1 MSDLAI
7 GFQSLPAEYQA
18 ALLHAQDRLN
28 ITITPLHA
36 LTGGLSGAYV
46 YLASVLSQDDKQV
59 QHYILKLDR
68 KNEKA
73 RSDEIIRHQAAV
85 RLAPPDFA
93 GRYMAQMAF
102 ERVEQAGVMVIF
114 YGIAGQSLLQ
124 LRPLSAYERQDQI
137 ETIFVDTVKH
147 LLVDW
152 NVAHPF
158 GQTIHPQKLL
168 EQWLGFRLEAGA
180 PIETFLEKVCRVP
193 ASAPGFLI
201 QDIIYPNPL
210 AYGRSQ
216 AAWGKSRPIDA
227 LLGFQHGDLNVNN
240 ILVKFSKQSATIEDY
255 YLIDFALFK
264 DQMPLLFDLRYLEM
278 SYLNLK
284 QSQVPLAKFI
294 DLLGRYRDVD
304 LLDPHLAPIEMIGV
318 SSAIAAG
325 RAAFGEW
332 VKAAHPSLQDD
343 LWGQYWLA
351 GMAAGLSY
359 CHKAASTDEERLAGL
374 IYAAANLKRYAALFG
389 IPVPAE
395 GKQLYDPA
403 HWAQRQAGGVSA
415 TSTEASETRPPG
427 GGETPHNLPAQPTPF
442 IGREEEVR
450 AARKLLTDQAVRLVT
465 LTGPGGTGK
474 TRLGLKLSVDL
485 LDDFPDGVFFIP
497 LAEITETENVIPR
510 IAQLLGVRE
519 TSGRPLVESLKDY
532 LRDKTMLLF
541 LDNLE
546 QVIAAA
552 PLVADLL
559 AAAPRLKILVTS
571 RMVMQLRG
579 EHEYAVPTLKT
590 LDPLDL
596 PALQHL
602 VDNESIRLFVDRAQA
617 VNPRFD
623 LTEGNAPAVAQI
635 CRRLDGLPLAIEL
648 AAART
653 KILPPQ
659 ALLERLSSRFS
670 VLTGGAR
677 DLPARQQTLLNT
689 LEWSYSLLRKE
700 EQTLFARLGIFAG
713 GFSLDVAEAVCNADG
728 SLDLLECVTALMNNS
743 LLRQEEGLEGQPRFR
758 MLETMREYALEQL
771 KKHAEMAAMQRAHA
785 SFYIQKLAQEAGPK
799 LFSKEG
805 TYWLDWIEKEHDNI
819 QTALA
824 WSQNVPEFA
833 EVLAVISIYM
843 SWFWYRRG
851 YYNEGRLWTEQLLAF
866 PTVQGPTRSRA
877 MALMSSS
884 LLALWR
890 ADLPTALTRGEES
903 LALFQ
908 HLEDEQG
915 LPLGLLGMGIVHINM
930 GHDAAAHPLLVE
942 AQENFLHNGNTYF
955 YGTTMVHLGNV
966 SLGLGK
972 AQEAL
977 GWLEKAYQITRE
989 LGDNWQI
996 SFAVNNLGE
1005 VARVQGDY
1013 VKARHYYEESEALLR
1028 SMGDKADLARLEHN
1042 LGCVALHEGNLP
1054 KAAAQF
1060 NESLKVFRKLGH
1072 KRGIA
1077 ECLASLAGIGAA
1089 TGQMQPAARLLGAAE
1104 AMLASIAG
1112 VWWPA
1117 DRGEINATR
1126 AALQAGLGETAYRA
1140 EAAAGQAMTLD
1151 QVLAGTQN
1159 ASQ

>member
-1 MSDLAI
+1 MSELAI

-28 ITITPLHA
+28 ITVTPLHA

-46 YLASVLSQDDKQV
+46 YLASVLSQEDKQV
-59 QHYILKLDR
+59 QHYILKLDH

-85 RLAPPDFA
+85 RQAPPDFVK
-93 GRYMAQMAF
+93 RYMAQMAF

-124 LRPLSAYERQDQI
+124 LRPLAAYDRQDQV

-147 LLVDW
+147 VLVDW

-168 EQWLGFRLEAGA
+168 EQWLGFRLDAGA
-180 PIETFLEKVCRVP
+180 PIETFLEKVCRVRP
-193 ASAPGFLI
+193 DAPGFLI
-201 QDIIYPNPL
+201 QDVIYPNPL

-227 LLGFQHGDLNVNN
+227 ILGFQHGDLNVNN
-240 ILVKFSKQSATIEDY
+240 ILVKFSKQSAAIEDY

-284 QSQVPLAKFI
+284 QSQVALPKFI
-294 DLLGRYRDVD
+294 DMLGRYRDAD
-304 LLDPHLAPIEMIGV
+304 LLDPHLAPMEMIGV
-318 SSAIAAG
+318 SSVIAAG
-325 RAAFGEW
+325 RRAFEEW

-351 GMAAGLSY
+351 GVAAGLSY
-359 CHKAASTDEERLAGL
+359 CHKAALKDEERLAGL

-403 HWAQRQAGGVSA
+403 RWEQKQASA
-415 TSTEASETRPPG
+415 ASAAPDARRPSYG
-427 GGETPHNLPAQPTPF
+427 DATPHNLPAQPTPF
-442 IGREEEVR
+442 IGREAEVN
-450 AARKLLTDQAVRLVT
+450 AVRKLFDNQDVRLVT

-474 TRLGLKLSVDL
+474 TRLGLKLSADL
-485 LDDFPDGVFFIP
+485 LDDFPDGVYFIP
-497 LAEITETENVIPR
+497 LAEITETSSVIPR

-519 TSGRPLVESLKDY
+519 YSGRPMVETLKDY
-532 LRDKTMLLF
+532 LQDKTMLLF

-546 QVIAAA
+546 QVISAA
-552 PLVADLL
+552 PIVADLL

-571 RMVMQLRG
+571 RMVMQVRG
-579 EHEYAVPTLKT
+579 EHEFAVPTFKT

-602 VDNESIRLFVDRAQA
+602 VDNESIRLFVERAQA
-617 VNPRFD
+617 ANPRFD
-623 LTEGNAPAVAQI
+623 LTEDNAPAVAQI

-659 ALLERLSSRFS
+659 ALLERLSSRFTL
-670 VLTGGAR
+670 LTGGAR

-689 LEWSYSLLRKE
+689 LEWSHGLLRKE
-700 EQTLFARLGIFAG
+700 EQTLFARLGVFAG
-713 GFSLDVAEAVCNADG
+713 GFTLDVAEAICNADG

-743 LLRQEEGLEGQPRFR
+743 LLRQEEGLKGEPRFR

-771 KKHAEMAAMQRAHA
+771 KKSGEMAAIQRAHA

-799 LFSKEG
+799 LFSKDG
-805 TYWLDWIEKEHDNI
+805 TDWLDWIEKEHDNI

-833 EVLAVISIYM
+833 EPLAVISIYM

-851 YYNEGRLWTEQLLAF
+851 YYNEGRLWTEQLLAS
-866 PTVQGPTRSRA
+866 PAIQGPTRSRA
-877 MALMSSS
+877 TALMSSS

-890 ADLPTALTRGEES
+890 ADLSTAFTRGEES

-908 HLEDEQG
+908 RLEDEQG
-915 LPLGLLGMGIVHINM
+915 VPLALLSMGIVHINM
-930 GHDAAAHPLLVE
+930 GHDGAAHPLLVE
-942 AQENFLHNGNTYF
+942 AQENFLQTGNIYF

-972 AQEAL
+972 PQEAL
-977 GWLEKAYQITRE
+977 GWLEKAYQITKE

-996 SFAVNNLGE
+996 SFCLNNLGE

-1013 VKARHYYEESEALLR
+1013 VNARRYYEESETLLR

-1042 LGCVALHEGNLP
+1042 LGCVALHEGDLH
-1054 KAAAQF
+1054 KASELF
-1060 NESLKVFRKLGH
+1060 NTSLRVFRTLGH

-1077 ECLASLAGIGAA
+1077 ECLASLAGIGAV

-1104 AMLASIAG
+1104 AMLESIGGA
-1112 VWWPA
+1112 WWPA
-1117 DRGEINATR
+1117 DRGEINNTR
-1126 AALQAGLGETAYRA
+1126 AALQAGLGETAYQT
-1140 EAAAGQAMTLD
+1140 ESTAGRAMTLD
-1151 QVLAGTQN
+1151 QVLATIRNVNQ
-1159 ASQ
+1159 